1 MTQVI
6 QKWCFEILESHS
18 HHTLIENEDKNSHLQ
33 TSLQLIQFYE
43 KTNHSVDIIYCFG
56 PNLKSQEKK
65 KYSLSQCPDMNKVK
79 FQLLIIY
86 YCMLLLPLLIYFLQ
100 AYNIFHG
107 LGGNDA
113 IMYKDWSSKPLVIYS
128 ELHEP

>member
-1 MTQVI
+1 MPR
-6 QKWCFEILESHS
+6 
-18 HHTLIENEDKNSHLQ
+18 
-33 TSLQLIQFYE
+33 YE
-43 KTNHSVDIIYCFG
+43 QGQISASDY
-56 PNLKSQEKK
+56 
-65 KYSLSQCPDMNKVK
+65 
-79 FQLLIIY
+79 Y